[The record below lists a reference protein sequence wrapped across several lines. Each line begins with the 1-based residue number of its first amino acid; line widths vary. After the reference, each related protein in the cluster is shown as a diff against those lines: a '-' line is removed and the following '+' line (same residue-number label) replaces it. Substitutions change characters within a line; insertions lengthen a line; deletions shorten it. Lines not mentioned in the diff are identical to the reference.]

1 MVVNR
6 PILVIVALGAMLMAG
21 PLLGQSA
28 PEPVPSA
35 EVPSVALPADLDRVL
50 RDYERA
56 WRAGDAAALAALFA
70 EDGFVL
76 QSNRP
81 PIRGRSAIR
90 TAHEGNSG
98 GPLRL
103 RALAFSTAE
112 TIGYIVGA
120 YGYGDGPG
128 DTGKFTLTLRRMP
141 GEPWLIFSDMDN
153 ANAPPRQRNVQN
165 SPPPTAPPATGTH
178 PAVN

>member
-1 MVVNR
+1 
-6 PILVIVALGAMLMAG
+6 MAG

-35 EVPSVALPADLDRVL
+35 EVPGVALPADLDRVL

-56 WRAGDAAALAALFA
+56 WRAGNAAALAALFA

-90 TAHEGNSG
+90 TAYEGNSG
-98 GPLRL
+98 GSLRL
-103 RALAFSTAE
+103 RALAFSAGE
-112 TIGYIVGA
+112 TTGYIIGA

-128 DTGKFTLTLRRMP
+128 DTGKFTLTLRRAP

-153 ANAPPRQRNVQN
+153 ANAPPRQRSAPGTP
-165 SPPPTAPPATGTH
+165 SPAELPAAG
-178 PAVN
+178 N